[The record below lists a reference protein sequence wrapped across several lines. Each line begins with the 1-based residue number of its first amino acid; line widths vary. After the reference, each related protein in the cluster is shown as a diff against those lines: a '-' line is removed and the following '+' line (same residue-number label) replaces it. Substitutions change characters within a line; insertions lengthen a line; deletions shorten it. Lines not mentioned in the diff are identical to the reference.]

1 MDSDFVASENTDGA
15 GTCNPQTPPYRSG
28 AQHGRMHCAPALP
41 GSAGLLRRTFSSDA
55 GFSSSCSEVRLTA
68 SVFSRANHSR
78 AYASANSAAV
88 TWRQTLDLARHLVA
102 RCTQILLTDYRAE

>member
-1 MDSDFVASENTDGA
+1 MALAPAAKDPTASLGA
-15 GTCNPQTPPYRSG
+15 LVR
-28 AQHGRMHCAPALP
+28 RMQCAPDLP
-41 GSAGLLRRTFSSDA
+41 GSAGLLCCTFSSEA

-88 TWRQTLDLARHLVA
+88 TCGQMLN
-102 RCTQILLTDYRAE
+102 